1 MNSVAEVFRLY
12 GEAYRRKYSDSMP
25 ADQLKAM
32 WSIEHCQTGQL
43 GIAIYACQECGKSHS
58 VARSCG
64 NRHCPKCQADKGKRW
79 LQLQMSKLLPCPYFF
94 LCFTVPEAARLI
106 MRSHPKE
113 CYGAL
118 MEAAAQSL
126 MKLASNPKYVG
137 SSRLSM
143 TAVLHTWGR
152 DLSYNPHVHIVV
164 AGGGL
169 SADGLQWLPSRVD
182 YLVPV
187 LALSKLYRGKLQDA
201 MKAAGVLEHFPAEVW
216 EAEWVVHCQAV
227 GDGRAAMKYLAPYV
241 FRVAISD
248 RRIRAISPGD
258 DGRGSVTFDYRP
270 VGSKKIRS
278 MTVSAEEFIR
288 RFMQHVLPGGF
299 RKVRHYGL
307 ASARSQQDIEL
318 LKWLVTLT
326 LQMVYVLTICTSAPA
341 PKVAPRCEHC
351 GGPMKLYGFM
361 PPPQRGYDSS

>member
-1 MNSVAEVFRLY
+1 MNSVAEVFQQY
-12 GEAYRRKYSDSMP
+12 GEAYRRKYRDSMP

-32 WSIEHCQTGQL
+32 WAIEHCQTGKL
-43 GIAIYACQECGKSHS
+43 GIAIYTCQECGKSHS

-64 NRHCPKCQADKGKRW
+64 NRHCPRCQADKGKRW
-79 LQLQMSKLLPCPYFF
+79 LEQQLSRLLPCPYFF
-94 LCFTVPEAARLI
+94 LCFTVPAAARRV

-143 TAVLHTWGR
+143 NAVLHTWGR

-169 SADGLQWLPSRVD
+169 SADGSQWLPSRVD

-187 LALSKLYRGKLQDA
+187 LPLSKLYRSMLQDA
-201 MKAAGVLEHFPAEVW
+201 FKAAGVLEHFPAEVW
-216 EAEWVVHCQAV
+216 DEEWVVHCEAV
-227 GDGRAAMKYLAPYV
+227 GDGGAAMNYLAPYI

-248 RRIRAISPGD
+248 RRIRTIEPGG
-258 DGRGSVTFDYRP
+258 DGQGLVTFDYRP
-270 VGSKKIRS
+270 VGSKKIKS
-278 MTVSAEEFIR
+278 MTVTAEEFIR
-288 RFMQHVLPGGF
+288 RFLQHVLPSGF

-307 ASARSQQDIEL
+307 ASARSKQDMEL
-318 LKWLVTLT
+318 LKWLVTVT
-326 LQMVYVLTICTSAPA
+326 LHMVYVLTICAPA
-341 PKVAPRCEHC
+341 VKRKATPKCQHC
-351 GGPMKLYGFM
+351 GGSMKLYGFL
-361 PPPQRGYDSS
+361 PPAQMGYDSS